1 MNPSFS
7 AASMEVLK
15 ADIQRILGEKLD
27 QIETNGPEFDAM
39 TDFSQDLVERVMLE
53 ASFKLSREQREIFL
67 RMQHQMTRLSSFVP
81 GDPIP
86 QDFVEAA
93 DAVQA
98 VMYEIVEQRRANP
111 GPRSEERWAGKGG
124 VST

>member
-1 MNPSFS
+1 
-7 AASMEVLK
+7 
-15 ADIQRILGEKLD
+15 
-27 QIETNGPEFDAM
+27 M

-93 DAVQA
+93 EAVQA
-98 VMYEIVEQRRANP
+98 VMYEIVEQRRAKDRKSNT
-111 GPRSEERWAGKGG
+111 SELQSLMRISYAVFCLKKK
-124 VST
+124 TRRLINTDRNRKHIN

>member
-1 MNPSFS
+1 
-7 AASMEVLK
+7 
-15 ADIQRILGEKLD
+15 
-27 QIETNGPEFDAM
+27 M

-93 DAVQA
+93 EAVQA
-98 VMYEIVEQRRANP
+98 VMYEIVEKRRANP
-111 GPRSEERWAGKGG
+111 GRSEERSVGTECVGTCRAGCSP
-124 VST
+124 VH

>member
-1 MNPSFS
+1 
-7 AASMEVLK
+7 
-15 ADIQRILGEKLD
+15 
-27 QIETNGPEFDAM
+27 M

-86 QDFVEAA
+86 HDFVEAA
-93 DAVQA
+93 EAVQA

-111 GPRSEERWAGKGG
+111 GPDLISPLITAYEEGEKLTDAELFGKI
-124 VST
+124 SRAEEHTTEIQSLMRQSY